1 MHEKPFYLKVDLK
14 EDEKFKS
21 LDSKLQESMLFLR
34 DQGYCIID
42 PQVDN
47 AFLDQIVAD
56 CKSEYEKVEYGGA
69 GRSRIENAFQFSEN
83 AKNLALNPH
92 VLSFLQTAFG
102 REPIP
107 FQTLNFDK
115 GSEQS
120 THSDTIHFN
129 SYPYGFMCGAWVALE
144 DVDQANGPLHY
155 YPGSHKLPVF
165 GLDQFSMHGASK
177 PPSYDLY
184 PSYEQ
189 GVKEL
194 IESLG
199 LKKESVKL
207 KKGQCLIWS
216 ANLLHGGD
224 PITDQTRTR
233 HSQVNHYYFE
243 DCFYYTPMLG
253 SPFNMN
259 FHIRN
264 PMNIKQGSEIGKQK
278 MNEYA
283 SKSGIDVK
291 KLLKAKKRSFFQK
304 LFD

>member
-1 MHEKPFYLKVDLK
+1 MQEKPFYLNTDL
-14 EDEKFKS
+14 EQNEKFKS
-21 LDSKLQESMLFLR
+21 LDSKFQKSMVSLR
-34 DQGYCIID
+34 DQGYCMLDIA
-42 PQVDN
+42 VDDT
-47 AFLDQIVAD
+47 FLDQIVAD
-56 CKSEYEKVEYGGA
+56 CKSEYENVEYGGA

-83 AKNLALNPH
+83 VRKLALNSH
-92 VLSFLQTAFG
+92 VLSFLKTAYG

-120 THSDTIHFN
+120 THSDSVHFN
-129 SYPYGFMCGAWVALE
+129 SFPYGFMCGVWIALE

-155 YPGSHKLPVF
+155 YPGSHKLPFF

-184 PSYEQ
+184 PKYEQ
-189 GVKEL
+189 GVQDL

-199 LKKESVKL
+199 LKKESVNL
-207 KKGQCLIWS
+207 KKGQCFIWS

-224 PITDQTRTR
+224 PIKDPDRTR

-253 SPFNMN
+253 STFNMN

-264 PMNIKQGSEIGKQK
+264 PMNIQTGNEIGKQK
-278 MNEYA
+278 MEEYA
-283 SKSGIDVK
+283 QKAGIDVG
-291 KLLKAKKRSFFQK
+291 KLIAAQKRSFIKKMFG
-304 LFD
+304 